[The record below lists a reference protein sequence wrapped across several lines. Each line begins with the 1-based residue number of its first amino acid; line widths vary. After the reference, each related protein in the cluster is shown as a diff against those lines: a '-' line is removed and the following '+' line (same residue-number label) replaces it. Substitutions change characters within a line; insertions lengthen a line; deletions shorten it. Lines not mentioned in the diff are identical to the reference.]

1 MPKIFRIRYI
11 PAETVDISGD
21 RLLYRDGEHLVT
33 AWKPIRPRTDID
45 HGMSCVFLKEGVKI
59 SRFMD
64 ACDNTLY
71 WYVDLVDIRYD
82 APADTYR
89 LHDLLAD
96 VKIHPDGRVE
106 IIDLD
111 ELADAIER
119 RLITPEQGI
128 LALRILDRLLADI
141 RSGIQ
146 PARAAEWM
154 SRTQAGAVDGH
165 TP

>member
-1 MPKIFRIRYI
+1 MPKILRIRYI

-21 RLLYRDGEHLVT
+21 RLLHRDAEHLVT
-33 AWKPIRPRTDID
+33 AWKPIRPRTDFD
-45 HGMSCVFLKEGVKI
+45 HGQSCVFLQEGVKV

-64 ACDNTLY
+64 AGGNTLY

-82 APADTYR
+82 APTDTYR

-111 ELADAIER
+111 ELADAIEQN
-119 RLITPEQGI
+119 LITREQSI

-141 RSGIQ
+141 RAGVQ
-146 PARAAEWM
+146 PERAAEWM
-154 SRTQAGAVDGH
+154 RRAQAGG
-165 TP
+165 